1 MAKGVGSRTAL
12 YRFYGAGDQL
22 LYVGITERL
31 GKRWETHMRNKP
43 WWPDVRRQTVHWHPT
58 RAQASEAEVAA
69 IVDEKPLYNVV
80 HSTRHRGG
88 VDVVTALSALDA
100 AARAIAHARALIEP
114 APART
119 AAPRKAGPSGG
130 AIDTDKLLSDLP
142 SVVGSARVRLS
153 VLPELL
159 RQVDPLYLPYR
170 KITGSHIAQALRSRG
185 IRVTNTGNVRR
196 LDPADLRLKAS

>member
-22 LYVGITERL
+22 LYAGITERL
-31 GKRWETHMRNKP
+31 GKRWETHMRSKP
-43 WWPDVRRQTVHWHPT
+43 WWPDVRRQTVHWYPT
-58 RAQASEAEVAA
+58 RAQAAEAEVAA
-69 IVDEKPLYNVV
+69 IVDEMPLYNVV

-119 AAPRKAGPSGG
+119 AAARKVGSSGG
-130 AIDTDKLLSDLP
+130 SIDADKLLSDLTAA
-142 SVVGSARVRLS
+142 VGSERVRLS
-153 VLPELL
+153 ALPELL
-159 RQVDPLYLPYR
+159 RQVDPDYLPYR
-170 KITGSHIAQALRSRG
+170 RIKGTHIREVLRGIG
-185 IRVTNTGNVRR
+185 IRVTNTDNIPR
-196 LDPADLRLKAS
+196 LDPVDLRRQAS